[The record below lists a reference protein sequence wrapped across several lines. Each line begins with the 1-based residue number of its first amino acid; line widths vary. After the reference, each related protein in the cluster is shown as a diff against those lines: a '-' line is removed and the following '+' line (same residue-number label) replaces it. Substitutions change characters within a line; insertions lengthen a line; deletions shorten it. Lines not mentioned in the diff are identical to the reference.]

1 MEIDNYMTARE
12 FAQLVNTPYP
22 TVAQWLRDGRILGAE
37 LTDIGHLKVWM
48 IPKDVLKDFKR
59 PEMGRP
65 SKKPASRSQAR
76 RRPRRKERGR
86 NDHAQNT
93 VAANARAGIARRM

>member
-1 MEIDNYMTARE
+1 MELENYMTARE

-22 TVAQWLRDGRILGAE
+22 TVAQWLRDGRIPGAE
-37 LTDIGHLKVWM
+37 LADIGHLKVWM

-65 SKKPASRSQAR
+65 SKKKAEPSAKKTAT
-76 RRPRRKERGR
+76 KK
-86 NDHAQNT
+86 
-93 VAANARAGIARRM
+93 AAKKGSAK

>member
-22 TVAQWLRDGRILGAE
+22 TVAQWLREGRIPGAE
-37 LTDIGHLKVWM
+37 LHTIGSLKVWL
-48 IPKDVLKDFKR
+48 IPRDALKDFKR

-65 SKKPASRSQAR
+65 TKTAKKST
-76 RRPRRKERGR
+76 KKG
-86 NDHAQNT
+86 
-93 VAANARAGIARRM
+93 AAK